1 VTRAQLAGH
10 ILYSAAMACG
20 SSAEAVGSD
29 EGGVGGGG
37 IDEAIEDVD
46 VENTGGAAEEE
57 PGDRESSIRGRWE
70 DQSAMAEDNIPGS
83 EDEVPPDRQ

>member
-1 VTRAQLAGH
+1 
-10 ILYSAAMACG
+10 MACG
-20 SSAEAVGSD
+20 SSAEAAGSD
-29 EGGVGGGG
+29 EGGVEGG

-57 PGDRESSIRGRWE
+57 PGVREGSIQGRGE
-70 DQSAMAEDNIPGS
+70 DQSVMAEDNIPGS